1 MEWCGLCCSIRHSSA
16 EGLVFS
22 YPLMDGQSQSTTWSR
37 VMSTARTK
45 TLGKSHKVLEES
57 VTFMLSV
64 RRDAFLSEL
73 LCHSYQ
79 VSGVWVAKTVRRNK
93 KAITA
98 SVWAQ
103 AAIVPSSQGHQLIAF
118 PCQHLQLHLPVT
130 TEPFSAATAPLRTVV
145 ETMGIYLQ
153 LKAHTYQRGPPH
165 IEVLWWMSFQVM
177 TFCMPVVMEVP
188 MVKIRRCSKARRS
201 RPSTRFPSGLSG
213 R

>member
-1 MEWCGLCCSIRHSSA
+1 
-16 EGLVFS
+16 
-22 YPLMDGQSQSTTWSR
+22 
-37 VMSTARTK
+37 
-45 TLGKSHKVLEES
+45 
-57 VTFMLSV
+57 MLSV

-73 LCHSYQ
+73 LCHSHQ
-79 VSGVWVAKTVRRNK
+79 VSGVRVAKTVRRNK

-118 PCQHLQLHLPVT
+118 PCQEVELHLSVF
-130 TEPFSAATAPLRTVV
+130 TEPFSQLPHPLGKLLRLLPNQISAA
-145 ETMGIYLQ
+145 ICLQ
-153 LKAHTYQRGPPH
+153 LEGHTYQRGPPH